1 MDDFLVG
8 GIIFLFMV
16 CLYLIKLY
24 NYQQETI
31 KKQLDDINKLIS
43 SKKQS
48 EVRLGQISEHFA
60 PLLKDFPYDSKNVR
74 FLGSP
79 IDFVVFEFEQEKIV
93 FIEFKTGNS
102 KESSRQKTVRK
113 IIESGNVEYKLMT
126 VNEEVAIK

>member
-8 GIIFLFMV
+8 GIILLFMV
-16 CLYLIKLY
+16 CIYLIRLY

-102 KESSRQKTVRK
+102 KESSRQRIVRK

-126 VNEEVAIK
+126 VNEEVTIK

>member
-102 KESSRQKTVRK
+102 KESSRQRTVRK

-126 VNEEVAIK
+126 VNEEVTIK

>member
-8 GIIFLFMV
+8 GIILLFMV
-16 CLYLIKLY
+16 CIYLIRLY

-102 KESSRQKTVRK
+102 KESSRQRTVRK

>member
-1 MDDFLVG
+1 MDDFLTG
-8 GIIFLFMV
+8 GIILLFMV

-48 EVRLGQISEHFA
+48 EVRLGQVSEHFA

-126 VNEEVAIK
+126 VNEEVTIK

>member
-8 GIIFLFMV
+8 GIILLFMV
-16 CLYLIKLY
+16 CMYLIRLY

-102 KESSRQKTVRK
+102 KESSRQRTVRK

-126 VNEEVAIK
+126 VNEEVTIK

>member
-1 MDDFLVG
+1 MDDFLTG
-8 GIIFLFMV
+8 GIILLFMV

-48 EVRLGQISEHFA
+48 EVRLGQVSEHFA

-102 KESSRQKTVRK
+102 KESSRQRTVRK

-126 VNEEVAIK
+126 VNEEVTIK

>member
-126 VNEEVAIK
+126 VNEEVTIK

>member
-8 GIIFLFMV
+8 GIILLFMV
-16 CLYLIKLY
+16 CMYLIRLY

-48 EVRLGQISEHFA
+48 EVRLGQVSEHFA

-102 KESSRQKTVRK
+102 KESSRQRTVRK

-126 VNEEVAIK
+126 VNEEVTIK

>member
-8 GIIFLFMV
+8 GIILLFMV
-16 CLYLIKLY
+16 CMYLIRLY

-102 KESSRQKTVRK
+102 KESSRQRTVRK

>member
-8 GIIFLFMV
+8 GIILLFMV
-16 CLYLIKLY
+16 CMYLIRLY

-102 KESSRQKTVRK
+102 KESSRQRIVRK

-126 VNEEVAIK
+126 VNEEVTIK

>member
-16 CLYLIKLY
+16 CMYLIRLY

-43 SKKQS
+43 SKKKS

-102 KESSRQKTVRK
+102 KESSRQRTVRK
-113 IIESGNVEYKLMT
+113 IIESGNVEYKLIT
-126 VNEEVAIK
+126 VNEEVTIK

>member
-8 GIIFLFMV
+8 GIILLFMV

-102 KESSRQKTVRK
+102 KESSRQRTVRK

-126 VNEEVAIK
+126 VNEEVTIK

>member
-79 IDFVVFEFEQEKIV
+79 IDFVVFEFEQDKIV

-126 VNEEVAIK
+126 VNEEVTIK

>member
-60 PLLKDFPYDSKNVR
+60 PLLKDFLYDSKNVR

-126 VNEEVAIK
+126 VNEEVTIK

>member
-16 CLYLIKLY
+16 CMYLIRLY

-102 KESSRQKTVRK
+102 KESSRQRTVRK
-113 IIESGNVEYKLMT
+113 IIESGNVEYKLIT
-126 VNEEVAIK
+126 VNEEVTIK

>member
-102 KESSRQKTVRK
+102 KESSRQRTVRK
-113 IIESGNVEYKLMT
+113 IIESGNIEYKLMT

>member
-8 GIIFLFMV
+8 GIILLFMV
-16 CLYLIKLY
+16 CIYLIRLY

-102 KESSRQKTVRK
+102 KESSRQRTVRK

-126 VNEEVAIK
+126 VNEEVTIK

>member
-8 GIIFLFMV
+8 GIILLFMV
-16 CLYLIKLY
+16 CMYLIRLY

-102 KESSRQKTVRK
+102 KESSRQRIVRK

>member
-1 MDDFLVG
+1 MDDFLTG
-8 GIIFLFMV
+8 GIILLFMV
-16 CLYLIKLY
+16 CMYLIRLY

-102 KESSRQKTVRK
+102 KESSRQRTVRK

-126 VNEEVAIK
+126 VNEEVTIK

>member
-16 CLYLIKLY
+16 CMYLIRLY

-102 KESSRQKTVRK
+102 KESSRQRTVRK

>member
-16 CLYLIKLY
+16 CMYLIRLY

-102 KESSRQKTVRK
+102 KESSRQRTVRK

-126 VNEEVAIK
+126 VNEEVTIK

>member
-8 GIIFLFMV
+8 GIILLFMV
-16 CLYLIKLY
+16 CMYLIRLY

-126 VNEEVAIK
+126 VNEEVTIK

>member
-1 MDDFLVG
+1 MDDFLTG
-8 GIIFLFMV
+8 GIILLFMV

-102 KESSRQKTVRK
+102 KESSRQRTVRK

-126 VNEEVAIK
+126 VNEEVTIK

>member
-8 GIIFLFMV
+8 GIILLFMV
-16 CLYLIKLY
+16 CIYLIRLY

-102 KESSRQKTVRK
+102 KESSRQRIVRK
-113 IIESGNVEYKLMT
+113 IIESGNVEYKHMT

>member
-102 KESSRQKTVRK
+102 KESSRQRTVRK

>member
-8 GIIFLFMV
+8 GIILLFMV
-16 CLYLIKLY
+16 CIYLIRLY

-102 KESSRQKTVRK
+102 KESSRQRIVRK

>member
-93 FIEFKTGNS
+93 FIEFK
-102 KESSRQKTVRK
+102 SRQRTVRK
-113 IIESGNVEYKLMT
+113 IIESGNVQYKLMT